1 MKNRRIKI
9 ETAYSISVDY
19 SLKKASRGYI
29 LSIDASAQ
37 DRYSTKPLPISRAF
51 ALQLFR
57 LLSSSQVTPVTAS
70 DVIRDT
76 FYEFLC

>member
-19 SLKKASRGYI
+19 RLKKALCGYI
-29 LSIDASAQ
+29 LSIDTSAQ
-37 DRYSTKPLPISRAF
+37 DRYSTKPLPVNRAF
-51 ALQLFR
+51 ALRLFR
-57 LLSSSQVTPVTAS
+57 LLAEAQVTPVTAS